1 MLSHVTGKTKHEE
14 ATAATTTFDIIVWIR
29 ARRLK
34 WLGQIM
40 RLDDKDKRQIK
51 DTLRVIYDNKQEGD
65 ILMDVQELSWD
76 DLQKAADDETGWHSR
91 VRELEIQAQRKTM
104 PKHKTQ
110 TATRPP
116 TKPEAALYLSPP
128 CQSKNKQTSKA
139 REKETGEE
147 EDDQRRSTSAT
158 LRAAECESGRARTRK
173 RFS

>member
-34 WLGQIM
+34 WVGQIM

-76 DLQKAADDETGWHSR
+76 DLQKAADDETG
-91 VRELEIQAQRKTM
+91 
-104 PKHKTQ
+104 
-110 TATRPP
+110 
-116 TKPEAALYLSPP
+116 
-128 CQSKNKQTSKA
+128 
-139 REKETGEE
+139 
-147 EDDQRRSTSAT
+147 
-158 LRAAECESGRARTRK
+158 
-173 RFS
+173 